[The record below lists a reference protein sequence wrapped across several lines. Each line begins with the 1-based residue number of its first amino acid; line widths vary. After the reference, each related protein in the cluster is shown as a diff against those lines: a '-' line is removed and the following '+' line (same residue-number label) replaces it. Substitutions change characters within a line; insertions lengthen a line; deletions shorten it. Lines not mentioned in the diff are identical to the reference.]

1 MFWLGCP
8 DLKETKGVV
17 GEMKIFQRLMQLRP
31 DSVYEGSGKV
41 VEAVNYI
48 NANSDLTAYGWQAV
62 AGLPV
67 GAVGVSMRF
76 ESMDSLLSSQTALV
90 EDAGYMEI
98 AQSAQEMLAEP
109 AQDWIMD
116 VIAASDDMPA
126 DPSDFLANTVA
137 RAQLDNVGAAID
149 WSQRWVAMVNSIAG
163 TPAAGL
169 MSPHGEGGVSFAQ
182 LLYYDSLTQYEE
194 RQTPEV
200 WSMVGGSSLMREGFA
215 IFDEGSNTS
224 ALMRRIA

>member
-1 MFWLGCP
+1 
-8 DLKETKGVV
+8 
-17 GEMKIFQRLMQLRP
+17 MQLRP

-98 AQSAQEMLAEP
+98 AQSTG
-109 AQDWIMD
+109 D
-116 VIAASDDMPA
+116 VGRAGSGLDYGRNSCLRRYAS
-126 DPSDFLANTVA
+126 
-137 RAQLDNVGAAID
+137 R
-149 WSQRWVAMVNSIAG
+149 
-163 TPAAGL
+163 
-169 MSPHGEGGVSFAQ
+169 
-182 LLYYDSLTQYEE
+182 SL
-194 RQTPEV
+194 
-200 WSMVGGSSLMREGFA
+200 
-215 IFDEGSNTS
+215 
-224 ALMRRIA
+224 